1 MNDIISSYLI
11 VICICCGE
19 QHERHSAG
27 ENDVQ
32 RKHDVTLEGTGNAGT
47 GCANSSHRLTD
58 EMRLRRKEIRKVA
71 KSTLT
76 GVMFG
81 NPKFEKPIVIKNKGI
96 KEWIDQPFAQYLEKN
111 EALLNIGY
119 LIANALYLGW
129 KKDIHS
135 EKFIAHI
142 FETCI
147 GGYAAWIIVR
157 ESYNGE
163 CFIHSVTDLEAIKKG
178 IHPL

>member
-1 MNDIISSYLI
+1 MNDIISSYFI

-27 ENDVQ
+27 EKELLCENDATSKNNCNV
-32 RKHDVTLEGTGNAGT
+32 KN
-47 GCANSSHRLTD
+47 GCVRCSHRLTD

-81 NPKFEKPIVIKNKGI
+81 NPKFKKPIVIKNKGI
-96 KEWIDQPFAQYLEKN
+96 KEWIDQPFAQYMAKN
-111 EALLNIGY
+111 EALLIIGD

-129 KKDIHS
+129 KKDIHN
-135 EKFIAHI
+135 EKYVAHI
-142 FETCI
+142 FETYI
-147 GGYAAWIIVR
+147 GGYVAWIIVR
-157 ESYNGE
+157 ESYNRE